1 MGAIHTAEQVSDS
14 TGTAAVCATREGGR
28 EKGRGGKDERPARN
42 RIRAPSNWLGR
53 QSRQELKDT
62 CGQN

>member
-14 TGTAAVCATREGGR
+14 TGTAAVCAKREGGR

-42 RIRAPSNWLGR
+42 RIRGTQQLVR
-53 QSRQELKDT
+53 
-62 CGQN
+62 